1 MMDVVDSATRSWM
14 MSNIRSKD
22 TEPEM
27 LVRRFL
33 HLRGFRYRIHDRKL
47 PGRPDIVFSRKR
59 IAIFVHG
66 CFWHQHHS
74 CRFATTP
81 GSNQEKWAAKFRANM
96 ERDKKNLQQLRQDGW
111 NVIVIWECGLS
122 KKSVSED
129 LCWLPQAINFPVTP
143 LLEWP
148 AKK

>member
-66 CFWHQHHS
+66 CFWHQHPD

-81 GSNQEKWAAKFRANM
+81 GANQEKWAAKFQANM

-122 KKSVSED
+122 KKSVSKA
-129 LCWLPQAINFPVTP
+129 LCWLPEAINAPVTP
-143 LLEWP
+143 FVEWP
-148 AKK
+148 TKK